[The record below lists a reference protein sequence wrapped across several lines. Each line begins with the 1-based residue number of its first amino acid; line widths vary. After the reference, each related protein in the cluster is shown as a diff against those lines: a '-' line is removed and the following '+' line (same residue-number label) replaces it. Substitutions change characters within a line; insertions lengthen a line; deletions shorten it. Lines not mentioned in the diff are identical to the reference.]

1 MKDIE
6 IDVHEEG
13 EGELV
18 PKFSIVTVHYTGKF
32 ENGEVF
38 DSSVTKG
45 IPFKFKVGAGQVI
58 AGWDIGICKLRKGAK
73 ATFTIPPHFG
83 YGANGYPPAIPPN
96 ATLTFAIDVI
106 DFEEDTR
113 EAEDKN

>member
-45 IPFKFKVGAGQVI
+45 IPFKFKVGAG
-58 AGWDIGICKLRKGAK
+58 
-73 ATFTIPPHFG
+73 
-83 YGANGYPPAIPPN
+83 
-96 ATLTFAIDVI
+96 
-106 DFEEDTR
+106 
-113 EAEDKN
+113 

>member
-1 MKDIE
+1 LKIQSVPHTYIIKGGNLVDQFVGVPATETIKSSIQKALDMKEVE
-6 IDVHEEG
+6 IAVHEEG

-58 AGWDIGICKLRKGAK
+58 AGWDIAVC
-73 ATFTIPPHFG
+73 
-83 YGANGYPPAIPPN
+83 
-96 ATLTFAIDVI
+96 
-106 DFEEDTR
+106 
-113 EAEDKN
+113 